1 MNKRSAIELIL
12 GILLIICSVFT
23 FTKPTATF
31 TVLGYIIGS
40 AAILKGIHFIYLYFK
55 NRDFMA
61 FKANTFLV
69 LGILLSIIGFIF
81 ILKPIFANNVFAY
94 ILAIWFIYDSVNNFF
109 SINLL
114 KRINFGLYI
123 LGILAN
129 VLLLIGGICIII
141 NPWVASISLAI
152 VLGVTFL
159 VSGIEYTIFAI
170 TGRKY
175 SNKSTNFTSRNLK

>member
-1 MNKRSAIELIL
+1 MNKRSAIELVL
-12 GILLIICSVFT
+12 GILLIVCSVFT
-23 FTKPTATF
+23 FTNPTATF
-31 TVLGYIIGS
+31 TMLGYIIGA

-55 NRDFMA
+55 NRDFVA

-69 LGILLSIIGFIF
+69 LGILLCVVGFIF
-81 ILKPIFANNVFAY
+81 ILKPMFANNVLAY
-94 ILAIWFIYDSVNNFF
+94 ILAIWFVYDSVNNFF
-109 SINLL
+109 SLNIL

-129 VLLLIGGICIII
+129 IVLLIGGICIII

-170 TGRKY
+170 TGRNDNSK
-175 SNKSTNFTSRNLK
+175 NTNFTSRNLR